1 MKKHT
6 TAVLICLLVA
16 FTRVASAA
24 TINFVGEGKVGVVD
38 IHSPALGDIWVYA
51 GELEWQWAGGGSP
64 FYTYCVDANH
74 WTLNSQDVT
83 VQPSSALTTPGVTDA
98 GGKAA
103 WLVNNFAPWVHSSGS
118 GDDAAALQVAIW
130 TALYNSGS
138 TLNSGPF
145 KLLSANSYI
154 TTHAQSYLSALYSAP
169 GGGYYSSSAL
179 FLDAPAGYGQDQ
191 MPIPTI
197 PEPSTLLLFGGG
209 IGCLVAR
216 IRRRSKN

>member
-1 MKKHT
+1 MKKRT

-130 TALYNSGS
+130 TALYDSGS

-197 PEPSTLLLFGGG
+197 PEPATLLLFGGG